1 MDSRGF
7 LLPREIISRLTAY
20 LFDKWMFLCTFA
32 ENFYH
37 HHEYPF
43 SSSLLFNQFEIRR
56 IQQINKLVTLIFL
69 VPMNT
74 IQIKEKKFALSI
86 PEAEIQAAVRHV
98 ADKINQDIADKNPLF
113 ICVLN
118 GAFMFAADLMKNVN
132 IPCEI
137 TFIKLSSYEGLY
149 TTGAVKEIIGLN
161 ESVVGRNVVVVED
174 IVDTGITMERILSSL
189 QAKGANE
196 IRVATF
202 LQKPDALQRDIKIDY
217 VAMRIPNDFIVGYG
231 LDYDGYGRNLKD
243 IYTVVP
249 E

>member
-1 MDSRGF
+1 MS
-7 LLPREIISRLTAY
+7 
-20 LFDKWMFLCTFA
+20 
-32 ENFYH
+32 
-37 HHEYPF
+37 
-43 SSSLLFNQFEIRR
+43 
-56 IQQINKLVTLIFL
+56 
-69 VPMNT
+69 T
-74 IQIKEKKFALSI
+74 IQIKDKTFRLSI
-86 PEAEIQAAVRHV
+86 PESEILAAVRKV
-98 ADKINQDIADKNPLF
+98 AEDINHDIAGKNPLF

-137 TFIKLSSYEGLY
+137 TFIKLSSYDGLY

-189 QAKGANE
+189 RAKGANE

-202 LQKPDALQRDIKIDY
+202 LQKPDALQRDIQIDY
-217 VAMRIPNDFIVGYG
+217 IAMKIPNDFIVGYG

-243 IYTVVP
+243 IYTLVA

>member
-1 MDSRGF
+1 MDVF
-7 LLPREIISRLTAY
+7 LYFCKSFYRFCLNIFGKVQSLRILFQKY
-20 LFDKWMFLCTFA
+20 LI
-32 ENFYH
+32 N
-37 HHEYPF
+37 
-43 SSSLLFNQFEIRR
+43 LFNPQFISLP
-56 IQQINKLVTLIFL
+56 ISF
-69 VPMNT
+69 MNT
-74 IQIKEKKFALSI
+74 IQIKDKKFSLTI
-86 PEAEIQAAVRHV
+86 PETEILAAVRKV
-98 ADKINQDIADKNPLF
+98 ADAINHDIADKNPLF

-118 GAFMFAADLMKNVN
+118 GAFMFASDLMKNVN

-137 TFIKLSSYEGLY
+137 TFIKLSSYDGLY

-189 QAKGANE
+189 RAKGANE

-202 LQKPDALQRDIKIDY
+202 LQKPDALQRDIQIDY
-217 VAMRIPNDFIVGYG
+217 IAMKIPNDFIVGYG

-243 IYTVVP
+243 IYTLVA

>member
-1 MDSRGF
+1 
-7 LLPREIISRLTAY
+7 
-20 LFDKWMFLCTFA
+20 
-32 ENFYH
+32 
-37 HHEYPF
+37 
-43 SSSLLFNQFEIRR
+43 
-56 IQQINKLVTLIFL
+56 
-69 VPMNT
+69 MNT
-74 IQIKEKKFALSI
+74 IQIKDKKFTLSI
-86 PEAEIQAAVRHV
+86 PEVDIQAAVRKV
-98 ADKINQDIADKNPLF
+98 ADAINIDIADKNPLF

-118 GAFMFAADLMKNVN
+118 GAFMFAGDLMKSVN

-137 TFIKLSSYEGLY
+137 TFIKLSSYDGLY
-149 TTGAVKEIIGLN
+149 TTGIVKEIIGLN

-189 QAKGANE
+189 RAKGANE

-217 VAMRIPNDFIVGYG
+217 VCMKIPNDFIVGYG

-243 IYTVVP
+243 IYTVVA